1 METSPLPGAAGQSVG
16 QSPAP
21 SPQQS
26 PTVPAEK
33 AAAKT
38 STRSRCRRPLQSTSL
53 RTSAA
58 DRGQPRVS
66 CSAPGAG
73 SRGPSRTQEA
83 RERGS
88 SGVQSPRTRGLRT
101 GGTRR
106 ASFRRGALRLASL
119 GSYRGGNAACAP
131 VEAGDAS
138 AEAGFR
144 LRVGADRFV
153 W

>member
-1 METSPLPGAAGQSVG
+1 METSPLPGAVGQSVG
-16 QSPAP
+16 QSLAP
-21 SPQQS
+21 SP
-26 PTVPAEK
+26 TALAEK
-33 AAAKT
+33 VVAKT
-38 STRSRCRRPLQSTSL
+38 STRSRCRCPLQSTLL

-66 CSAPGAG
+66 CRALGAG
-73 SRGPSRTQEA
+73 LRGPSRTQEA

-88 SGVQSPRTRGLRT
+88 SDVRSPRTRGLRT

-106 ASFRRGALRLASL
+106 ASFRRGVLRL
-119 GSYRGGNAACAP
+119 GSMGSSRGGNVGCAP